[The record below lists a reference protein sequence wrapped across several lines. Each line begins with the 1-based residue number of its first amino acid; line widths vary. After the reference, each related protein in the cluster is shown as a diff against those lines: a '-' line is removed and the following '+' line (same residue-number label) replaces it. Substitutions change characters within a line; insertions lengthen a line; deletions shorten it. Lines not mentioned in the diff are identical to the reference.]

1 MNPPNIQNLLLKID
15 QFKNQVPADLQVFFD
30 STLWLKRI
38 KRETGVDLRDLQLR
52 RDRAS
57 SHEALFEGI
66 RPVGTVGHIMPGNS
80 EWTPLLAILETAI
93 AGNMSWV
100 KLPSGSDKTKLESQL
115 KQLGLDESV
124 EVYTEREEIESLYKS
139 ADAISAWGSESSL
152 EDIRAK
158 VSPQT
163 RFIPWGHRISFAY
176 LSSWQNE
183 AADLAQAM
191 IKYEQQACSS
201 PQICYLENAS
211 FDQAKEFAKSLA
223 LELSHYATSFPEL
236 DDSTW
241 AELSNFTQT
250 HLAESCLK
258 QKHVIEADDQ
268 SYRIV
273 VDSDPIFEASV
284 LNRTIFIK
292 TIKKG
297 EIAKVLA
304 PHRRLLQSA
313 GVSKDYTSL
322 MQTSEMLI
330 TAGVSR
336 ICPVS
341 SMQDAHPLE
350 AHDGEFS
357 LSRFTRR
364 VSVHAPGLA
373 LNVLPQPVASKGIPS
388 KITNKSDFESS
399 ISPDADFYFKSGG
412 SSAKPIL
419 SPFNYADYHLQMQ
432 VAADGLIAAG
442 LDPQHDKTMNVF
454 FGGGLYGGFLS
465 FTDILEKTGC
475 SQYPMSGYLDL
486 DFVLDTIMS
495 QKINVLLG
503 MPSYMTTL
511 FNRAEERSLSLP
523 IKKIF
528 FGGEAFSNDQR
539 SWLKEFGVQTI
550 LSASYGSVDA
560 GPLGYQCIH
569 SKPGEHHVNTSIQ
582 HIEIVKNDEDVPCE
596 ANEVG
601 RVLVSS
607 LARTGVTISRYQIG
621 DTAYWL
627 EGLCPCGD
635 HNPKLMLQ
643 GRIGDVFKF
652 GGSFFNAQKIKSH
665 IGDSGLQLVLKK
677 TNLLDELIINSQ
689 LPKEVIQAQLFA
701 MEDFREIVELEK
713 SATYKIINSEK
724 IAAVSGKVPLLVDQ
738 RQ

>member
-1 MNPPNIQNLLLKID
+1 MNSPNIQKLLSKID
-15 QFKNQVPADLQVFFD
+15 QFKNQVPTDLQVFFD

-66 RPVGTVGHIMPGNS
+66 RPVGTIGHIMPGNS

-93 AGNMSWV
+93 TGNKSWV
-100 KLPSGSDKTKLESQL
+100 KLPSGSDKSILEAQL
-115 KQLGLDESV
+115 AQLGLEDSV
-124 EVYTEREEIESLYKS
+124 KVYTERGEIESLYKT

-152 EDIRAK
+152 EDIRK
-158 VSPQT
+158 KISSQT

-176 LSSWQNE
+176 LNTWENE

-191 IKYEQQACSS
+191 VKYEQQACSS

-211 FDQAKEFAKSLA
+211 FDQAKQFAKDLA
-223 LELSHYATSFPEL
+223 LELDKHSSSFPAL

-258 QKHVIEADDQ
+258 EKFVIEAADQ

-273 VDSDPIFEASV
+273 VDTDATFEASV

-292 TIKKG
+292 TIEKG
-297 EIAKVLA
+297 AIANVLA
-304 PHRRLLQSA
+304 PHRRLLQSV
-313 GVSKDYTSL
+313 GISKDYSSL
-322 MQTSEMLI
+322 ESLCESLI
-330 TAGVSR
+330 EAGVSR
-336 ICPVS
+336 VCPVA

-364 VSVHAPGLA
+364 VSVHAPGLEV
-373 LNVLPQPVASKGIPS
+373 NVLPQPFDNETPKT
-388 KITNKSDFESS
+388 KITDKSDFQKSV
-399 ISPDADFYFKSGG
+399 SPDADFYFKSGG

-419 SPFNYADYHLQMQ
+419 SPFTYADYHLQMQ

-442 LDPQHDKTMNVF
+442 LDPKSDKCMNVF

-486 DFVLDTIMS
+486 DFVLDTIIS
-495 QKINVLLG
+495 QNINVLLG

-511 FNRAEERSLSLP
+511 YKRAVERNLKLP
-523 IKKIF
+523 IQKIF
-528 FGGEAFSNDQR
+528 FGGEPFSLDQR
-539 SWLKEFGVQTI
+539 SWLKELGVNAI
-550 LSASYGSVDA
+550 FSASYGSVDA
-560 GPLGYQCIH
+560 GPLGYQCTH

-582 HIEIVKNDEDVPCE
+582 KIEIVKLSEDAPCDS
-596 ANEVG
+596 NEVG

-607 LARTGVTISRYQIG
+607 LARTGVAISRYQIG
-621 DTAYWL
+621 DTASWV
-627 EGLCPCGD
+627 EGKCPCGD
-635 HNPKLMLQ
+635 SSPKLLLQ
-643 GRIGDVFKF
+643 GRIGDIFKF
-652 GGSFFNAQKIKSH
+652 GGSFFNAQKIKNQ
-665 IGDSGLQLVLKK
+665 IGDSELQLVIKK
-677 TNLLDELIINSQ
+677 TDLLDELIINTQ
-689 LPKEVIQAQLFA
+689 LSEELTKEKIMA
-701 MEDFREIVELEK
+701 MDDFKEIVELEK
-713 SATYKIINSEK
+713 SALFRVINTEK
-724 IAAVSGKVPLLVDQ
+724 ITAVSGKSPLLIDQ